1 MKAIMLSIQPKWCEL
16 IANGKKTIEVRK
28 TRPQIETP
36 FKCYIYCTASDVH
49 SCLVVGGGSAEL
61 FHCCN
66 YKTAFVGG
74 GVVGNGKVIGEF
86 VCDRIEKLRY
96 NCDGYGHEW
105 HEWNDEYVDY
115 ANMCLSEKELE
126 DYLGTGNGYGW
137 NISDLKIYDTPKELG
152 EFSQYKEGIY
162 TKRCIKWDD
171 DCKFYDFED
180 NAQFC
185 GLCMSRKDLCP
196 LNRPPQS
203 WCYVEEKSNE

>member
-1 MKAIMLSIQPKWCEL
+1 MKSVLRSVKPYWIYL
-16 IANGKKTIEVRK
+16 ILIGKKKVEVGKNYPKSSEWNKVVEMYCSKDMKSFNRIPAEDREWMRK
-28 TRPQIETP
+28 
-36 FKCYIYCTASDVH
+36 Y
-49 SCLVVGGGSAEL
+49 L
-61 FHCCN
+61 
-66 YKTAFVGG
+66 
-74 GVVGNGKVIGEF
+74 GKVACRF

-137 NISDLKIYDTPKELG
+137 HISDLKIYDTPKELR

-185 GLCMSRKDLCP
+185 GLCMSRKNLCP
-196 LNRPPQS
+196 LTRPPQS